1 MPQHRNRPRTRG
13 ELDLTRID
21 GEPSPG
27 ANEAYARQKSD
38 IEFRA
43 STIVG
48 RFETVLRNVEPTMM
62 TAISCGTTVIPA
74 LLTALVINYIG
85 LTPGTTAFIAGLVW
99 AVTLF
104 STIYLISRSHRRD

>member
-43 STIVG
+43 SSFVG
-48 RFETVLRNVEPTMM
+48 RFETRLHNVDPTM
-62 TAISCGTTVIPA
+62 TAVISCGSAVVPA
-74 LLTALVINYIG
+74 LAAAFMSNYIG
-85 LTPGTTAFIAGLVW
+85 LAPSTSALIAGLVW
-99 AVTLF
+99 LATLF
-104 STIYLISRSHRRD
+104 STLYLSKRHHRN